1 MDFAKAP
8 NYLDVSINC
17 YLLNKLGLNTKHGS
31 TDYRFSQEMLDL
43 LRRLR
48 NLVSFPES
56 RFEARPDETMLNK
69 GEIHFVDYY
78 PTDSGPLPTTENN
91 SDVREGFS
99 LYLPSDPEKLAQI
112 RARFVLAP
120 EEQE

>member
-1 MDFAKAP
+1 MSLLPFRTGNMLQLSAYP
-8 NYLDVSINC
+8 NFYLMWLV
-17 YLLNKLGLNTKHGS
+17 
-31 TDYRFSQEMLDL
+31 LDL